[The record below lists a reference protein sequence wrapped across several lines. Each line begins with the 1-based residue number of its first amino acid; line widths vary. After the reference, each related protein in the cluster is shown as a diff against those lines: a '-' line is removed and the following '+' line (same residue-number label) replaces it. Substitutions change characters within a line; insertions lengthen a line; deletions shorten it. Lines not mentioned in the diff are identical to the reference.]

1 MKLLEI
7 VIAGVAG
14 TALMTLFMYIMT
26 FFTERV
32 MKVTKILG
40 TMLTF
45 ETSPDGKLSDSKRA
59 ITVGI
64 LAHYAIGIA
73 FALAYYLLWSLD
85 IGQPDSQSGI
95 WFGIGSGFVAIV
107 FWYSFFA
114 LHPKPPAIQLK
125 SYLVSLFVAHIVFA
139 YGVIVTYNWLRS

>member
-1 MKLLEI
+1 MKFLEI
-7 VIAGVAG
+7 IIAGIAG

-59 ITVGI
+59 IAVGI
-64 LAHYAIGIA
+64 LAHYTIGIA
-73 FALAYYLLWSLD
+73 FALAYYLLWSLHIGRPD
-85 IGQPDSQSGI
+85 IQSGI
-95 WFGIGSGFVAIV
+95 WFGVGSGLVAIV
-107 FWYSFFA
+107 SWFSFFA
-114 LHPKPPAIQLK
+114 MHPKPPAIQLK
-125 SYLVSLFVAHIVFA
+125 PYLLSLFVAHIVFT
-139 YGVIVTYNWLRS
+139 YGVILTYNWLRS